1 MTIAV
6 YKTRQE
12 AEEAAQSLRKDG
24 LRAALLEVK
33 EGRLSGVTSAWHV
46 VVPREQAE
54 FLAGAESSAVN

>member
-1 MTIAV
+1 MTVAV
-6 YKTRQE
+6 YKTRSE

-33 EGRLSGVTSAWHV
+33 ENKLSGTIRAWHV

-54 FLAGAESSAVN
+54 FLAGGESSASA